1 MPRTEEENQRIREAQ
16 REKIL
21 EAAKLVFA
29 RKGWAAT
36 MTDIAAEAKV
46 SQGLAYRYFT
56 NKEAIFIELMGQIL
70 KSSSLRFEKIQE
82 TEGSPTERMEKIIS
96 RMLESKRESI
106 AAFGMA
112 VQATREDMP
121 SGNDMEYMHGM
132 LHSQPADGP
141 DSKNIREMMLERLR
155 DMSNTDSESFNI
167 RKLMLK
173 RFQMLRDLMTQVIKD
188 GQATGEFAQDDPA
201 KLALMVIT
209 SIQSLTALAMH
220 HPDEYLKYY
229 PYIKIIMRM
238 LKPHG
243 TTPET
248 KAE

>member
-1 MPRTEEENQRIREAQ
+1 MPRTEEENQRIREVQ

-36 MTDIAAEAKV
+36 IADIATEANV

-70 KSSSLRFEKIQE
+70 KSSSLRFEKMRE

-96 RMLESKRESI
+96 RMLESRRESI

-112 VQATREDMP
+112 VQATRDDMP
-121 SGNDMEYMHGM
+121 SSNYIQYMHGM
-132 LHSQPADGP
+132 LHSQPADDP

-155 DMSNTDSESFNI
+155 ESNADSESFTI
-167 RKLMLK
+167 RKMMLR

-209 SIQSLTALAMH
+209 SIQSLTSLAMH
-220 HPDEYLKYY
+220 HPDEYLRHY
-229 PYIKIIMRM
+229 PYSKIIMRM
-238 LKPHG
+238 LKPDG